1 MTAPGRSG
9 RNLTYPE
16 VGASL
21 GALPAGYG
29 HLRIERELGSGDV
42 VFDTAAARLFGWDMH
57 RAAGIRVARSTPPP
71 VVGVDVRLDAGI
83 GPLRLPAWCRVV
95 AVVDT
100 PDRRGFTYGTLA
112 GHPEIG
118 EETFLVERTADG
130 RVVGRVV
137 AFSRPGR
144 WFTALAGPIGPV
156 LQKRIARRY
165 LDAMAG

>member
-1 MTAPGRSG
+1 MTAPGG
-9 RNLTYPE
+9 RDLTYPE

-21 GALPAGYG
+21 GALPSGYR
-29 HLRIERELGSGDV
+29 HMRIERVLGSGDV

-57 RAAGIRVARSTPPP
+57 RAAGLRVPRNTPAPA
-71 VVGVDVRLDAGI
+71 VGVDVRLEAGI
-83 GPLRLPAWCRVV
+83 GPVRFPAWCRVV

-100 PDRRGFTYGTLA
+100 ADRRGFTYGTLA

-118 EETFLVERTADG
+118 EETFLVERTPDG

-144 WFTALAGPIGPV
+144 WFTALAGPIAPV
-156 LQKRIARRY
+156 LQKHIAGRY
-165 LDAMAG
+165 LEALTG